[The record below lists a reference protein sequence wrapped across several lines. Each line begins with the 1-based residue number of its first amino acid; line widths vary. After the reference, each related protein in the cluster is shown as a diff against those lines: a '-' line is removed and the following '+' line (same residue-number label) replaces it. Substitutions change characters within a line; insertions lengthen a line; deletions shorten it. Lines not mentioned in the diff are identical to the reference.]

1 MSLGKGLYNYIKR
14 DYHIVV
20 PYLLSLLLKL
30 IINQYY
36 VYLNNL
42 FILDILI
49 KYLRLYRQAV
59 ISTYYKELRIFKELV
74 DLKTEDNK
82 KDYLP

>member
-1 MSLGKGLYNYIKR
+1 MSLSKGLYNYIKR

-59 ISTYYKELRIFKELV
+59 ISTYYKDLRIFKELV
-74 DLKTEDNK
+74 DLKTEDSK